1 MGLKEF
7 VVKKIIAA
15 IITIFAIVSVNFVI
29 FRMAPGDPVRMM
41 FKDPRISGEQM
52 QLIRE
57 KFGLDKPLWGQF
69 IFYLKE
75 LSHGELGLSF
85 WQRRPVREVIAEKIP
100 QTLLLVLTAL
110 AIAMISGTI
119 LGATLLLVLTALAIA
134 MISGTILGA
143 FSGWKRGTRVDSF
156 ILALSL
162 TMYSIP
168 AFSLGIIL
176 LLIFAYTL
184 SIFPLGGMTTPA
196 SGLTGLGY
204 WKDVLWHMCLPAF
217 SIVMWY
223 IGEYVLLTRS
233 SMLDTLRKDYILTAR
248 AKGLKE
254 STILINHA
262 LRNALLP
269 VITITGVNIGFA
281 VCGVIEVETVFS
293 WPGIGRL
300 VYDAVMKRD
309 YPLLQGLFLVFAI
322 SVVLANLVID
332 LIYGYIDPRIKVG
345 GEKK

>member
-119 LGATLLLVLTALAIA
+119 LGA
-134 MISGTILGA
+134 

-184 SIFPLGGMTTPA
+184 SIFPFGGMTTPA

>member
-7 VVKKIIAA
+7 VIKKIIAA

-41 FKDPRISGEQM
+41 FRDPRISGEQM

-75 LSHGELGLSF
+75 LSHGDLGLSF
-85 WQRRPVREVIAEKIP
+85 WQRRPVREVIAERIP
-100 QTLLLVLTAL
+100 Q
-110 AIAMISGTI
+110 
-119 LGATLLLVLTALAIA
+119 TLLLVLTALAIA

>member
-75 LSHGELGLSF
+75 LSHGDLGLSF
-85 WQRRPVREVIAEKIP
+85 WQRRPVREVIAERIP
-100 QTLLLVLTAL
+100 Q
-110 AIAMISGTI
+110 
-119 LGATLLLVLTALAIA
+119 TLLLVLTALAIA

-184 SIFPLGGMTTPA
+184 SIFPFGGMTTPA